1 MINLCAIKNWDTGLN
16 KSSEAVVLPNPE
28 NKAQK

>member
-1 MINLCAIKNWDTGLN
+1 MLHLCAIKIWDTGLN
-16 KSSEAVVLPNPE
+16 KSSEAVVLPNSE